1 MHCSWHLSPRASLLT
16 NIDTTEQAF
25 CLSNASMRQQV
36 KNVGLSFRRILLGQK
51 LIIENSHFLSDKV
64 RIF

>member
-36 KNVGLSFRRILLGQK
+36 KKRWF
-51 LIIENSHFLSDKV
+51 V
-64 RIF
+64 RLANPIGTKIDN